1 MIYEF
6 KSRATGTVV
15 MTKPAAEW
23 ILGVIGKQPGP
34 TGIITVAQMPAAIEA
49 LRKAVEDDK
58 RAIAAA
64 RRESAPPEAGE
75 EEEEHEPDEGAKA
88 TVANYQRAWPFIEML
103 TEALKGERDVTWGV

>member
-34 TGIITVAQMPAAIEA
+34 TGIITVAQMPGAIAA

-64 RRESAPPEAGE
+64 RRESAPPEADE
-75 EEEEHEPDEGAKA
+75 EEGKESDEGAKA

-103 TEALKGERDVTWGV
+103 VEAHKAERDVTWGV